1 MSNMNNDTLEFL
13 KQLSK
18 NNNKAWFD
26 ENRTHY
32 EKVKKNLRK
41 SFYAVFENLKKHDD
55 VEGMQIF
62 RINRDIRFSADK
74 TPYKN
79 HMSVHYKRRKPE
91 LRGGYYLHIEPGN
104 KSFIAG
110 GFWAP
115 SKEDM
120 LRIRQE
126 FELDAAPMRK
136 IMLDAQFQTVF
147 GPVRGDTLSTAPK
160 GFDKTHP
167 DIDLIRMKN
176 WYFETYFTDD
186 EILAANFISR
196 VDATFRLFRPYFYYI
211 SEVLSTDLNG
221 ESVINQ

>member
-1 MSNMNNDTLEFL
+1 MNNETLAFL
-13 KQLSK
+13 KQLSA

-26 ENRTHY
+26 ENRPHY
-32 EKVKKNLRK
+32 EKVKKGLRK
-41 SFYAVFENLKKHDD
+41 SFEQVFENLKAHDD
-55 VEGMQIF
+55 VDHMQIF

-79 HMSVHYKRRKPE
+79 HMSVHFRRKKPE
-91 LRGGYYLHIEPGN
+91 LRGGYYLHIQAGN

-126 FELDAAPMRK
+126 FELDAKPMRE
-136 IMLDAQFQTVF
+136 IMNHAPFKSVFDGVKGDA
-147 GPVRGDTLSTAPK
+147 LATAPK
-160 GFDKTHP
+160 GFDKSHP

-176 WYFETYFTDD
+176 WYFETYFSD
-186 EILAANFISR
+186 EEVLAPDFQKR
-196 VDATFRLFRPYFYYI
+196 VDDTFKLFRPFFDYM
-211 SEVLSTDLNG
+211 SEVLTTDLNG
-221 ESVINQ
+221 ESILNQ

>member
-1 MSNMNNDTLEFL
+1 MNEDTLEFL
-13 KQLSK
+13 KQLKS

-26 ENRTHY
+26 ENRPHY
-32 EKVKKNLRK
+32 EKVKKGLRK
-41 SFYAVFENLKKHDD
+41 SFDHVFVNLKSHDD
-55 VEGMQIF
+55 VDKMQIF

-79 HMSVHYKRRKPE
+79 HMSVHFSRIKPE

-115 SKEDM
+115 NKEDM

-126 FELDAAPMRK
+126 FEMNAKPMRE
-136 IMLDAQFQTVF
+136 IMRYKPFSSVFDNIKGDALT
-147 GPVRGDTLSTAPK
+147 TAPK

-176 WYFETYFTDD
+176 WYFETYFKDEEVLSPTFHQKIDD
-186 EILAANFISR
+186 
-196 VDATFRLFRPYFYYI
+196 TFKLFRPFFDYM
-211 SEVLSTDLNG
+211 SDVLTTDLNG
-221 ESVINQ
+221 ESILNQ

>member
-1 MSNMNNDTLEFL
+1 MNNDTLEFL
-13 KQLSK
+13 KQLSN

-26 ENRTHY
+26 ENRSHY
-32 EKVKKNLRK
+32 EKVKKELRK
-41 SFYAVFENLKKHDD
+41 SFDNVFSTLKEHDNVD
-55 VEGMQIF
+55 HMQIF
-62 RINRDIRFSADK
+62 RINRDIRFSANK

-79 HMSVHYKRRKPE
+79 HMSVHFRREKPA

-126 FELDAAPMRK
+126 FEMDATPMRK
-136 IMLDAQFQTVF
+136 IMSDTKFQNVF
-147 GPVRGDTLSTAPK
+147 GPVRGEALSTAPK

-176 WYFETYFTDD
+176 WYFETYFTD
-186 EILAANFISR
+186 EQVLNTNFHKRID
-196 VDATFRLFRPYFYYI
+196 VTFRLFRPYFDYM

-221 ESVINQ
+221 ESILNQ

>member
-1 MSNMNNDTLEFL
+1 MTKDTLLFL
-13 KQLSK
+13 KDLAK

-26 ENRTHY
+26 ENRAHY
-32 EKVKKNLRK
+32 EKVKKALRVK
-41 SFYAVFENLKKHDD
+41 FDDVFTKLKAHDD
-55 VEGMQIF
+55 VDHMQVF
-62 RINRDIRFSADK
+62 RINRDIRFSSDK

-79 HMSVHYKRRKPE
+79 HMSVHFRRKKPE

-126 FELDAAPMRK
+126 FEMDATPMRK
-136 IMLDAQFQTVF
+136 ILGNPELQKVF
-147 GPVRGDTLSTAPK
+147 GTVQGDSLATAPK

-176 WYFETYFTDD
+176 WYFETYFTDEQVLQEDFAKHVD
-186 EILAANFISR
+186 E
-196 VDATFRLFRPYFYYI
+196 TFKLFRPYFDYM
-211 SEVLSTDLNG
+211 SDVLTTDLNG
-221 ESVINQ
+221 ESVL

>member
-1 MSNMNNDTLEFL
+1 MTKDTLLFL
-13 KQLSK
+13 KELAQ

-26 ENRTHY
+26 ENRPRY
-32 EKVKKNLRK
+32 EKVKK
-41 SFYAVFENLKKHDD
+41 AVRLKFDDVFTKLKAHDD
-55 VEGMQIF
+55 VDHMQVF

-79 HMSVHYKRRKPE
+79 HMSVHFRRKKPE

-126 FELDAAPMRK
+126 FEMDATPMRK
-136 IMLDAQFQTVF
+136 ILANPELQKVF
-147 GPVRGDTLSTAPK
+147 GTVQGDSLATAPK

-176 WYFETYFTDD
+176 WYFETYFTDEQVLQED
-186 EILAANFISR
+186 FAKR
-196 VDATFRLFRPYFYYI
+196 VDKTFKLFRPFFDYM
-211 SEVLSTDLNG
+211 SDVLTTDLNG
-221 ESVINQ
+221 ESLL

>member
-1 MSNMNNDTLEFL
+1 MNKDTLDFL
-13 KQLSK
+13 KQLSN

-26 ENRTHY
+26 ENRTRY
-32 EKVKKNLRK
+32 EKVKKELRK
-41 SFYAVFENLKKHDD
+41 SFDAVFENLKTHDD
-55 VEGMQIF
+55 IEGMQIF

-79 HMSVHYKRRKPE
+79 HMSVHFKRKKPE

-136 IMLDAQFQTVF
+136 IMSDAAFQKVF
-147 GPVRGDTLSTAPK
+147 DTVRGEALSTAPK
-160 GFDKTHP
+160 GFDKSHP
-167 DIDLIRMKN
+167 NIDLIRMKN

-186 EILAANFISR
+186 EVLAANFITR
-196 VDATFRLFRPYFYYI
+196 VDETFRLFRPFFDYM

-221 ESVINQ
+221 ESILNQ

>member
-1 MSNMNNDTLEFL
+1 MNNDTLEFL
-13 KQLSK
+13 KQLSN

-26 ENRTHY
+26 ENRSHY

-41 SFYAVFENLKKHDD
+41 SFDAVFENLKKHDD

-126 FELDAAPMRK
+126 FKLDAAPMRK
-136 IMLDAQFQTVF
+136 IMSEAKFQTVF
-147 GPVRGDTLSTAPK
+147 GPVRGEALSTAPK

-196 VDATFRLFRPYFYYI
+196 VDATFRLFRPYFDYM

>member
-1 MSNMNNDTLEFL
+1 MNNEVFEFL
-13 KQLSK
+13 KQLAQ

-26 ENRTHY
+26 ENRPRY
-32 EKVKKNLRK
+32 EKVKKSIRG
-41 SFYAVFENLKKHDD
+41 SFDRVFTMLKTHDD
-55 VEGMQIF
+55 VDHMQVF

-79 HMSVHYKRRKPE
+79 HMSVHFRRRKPE
-91 LRGGYYLHIEPGN
+91 LRGGYYLHIEPNN

-136 IMLDAQFQTVF
+136 IMAQQSFQKVF
-147 GPVRGDTLSTAPK
+147 GSVQGESLSTAPK
-160 GFDKTHP
+160 GFDKSHA

-186 EILAANFISR
+186 EVLAPDFIER
-196 VDATFRLFRPYFYYI
+196 IDDTFRLFRPFFDYM
-211 SEVLSTDLNG
+211 SDVLTTDLNG
-221 ESVINQ
+221 ESILNQ

>member
-1 MSNMNNDTLEFL
+1 MNNEVFEFL
-13 KQLSK
+13 KQLAQ

-26 ENRTHY
+26 ENRPRY
-32 EKVKKNLRK
+32 EKVKKSIRG
-41 SFYAVFENLKKHDD
+41 SFDRVFTMLKTHDD
-55 VEGMQIF
+55 VDHMQVF

-79 HMSVHYKRRKPE
+79 HMSVHFRRRKPE
-91 LRGGYYLHIEPGN
+91 LRGGYYLHIEPNN

-126 FELDAAPMRK
+126 FELDAAPMRN
-136 IMLDAQFQTVF
+136 IMAQHSFQKVF
-147 GPVRGDTLSTAPK
+147 GSVQGESLSTAPK
-160 GFDKTHP
+160 GFDKSHA

-186 EILAANFISR
+186 EVLAPDFIER
-196 VDATFRLFRPYFYYI
+196 IDDTFRLFRPFFDYM
-211 SEVLSTDLNG
+211 SDVLTTDLNG
-221 ESVINQ
+221 ESILNQ